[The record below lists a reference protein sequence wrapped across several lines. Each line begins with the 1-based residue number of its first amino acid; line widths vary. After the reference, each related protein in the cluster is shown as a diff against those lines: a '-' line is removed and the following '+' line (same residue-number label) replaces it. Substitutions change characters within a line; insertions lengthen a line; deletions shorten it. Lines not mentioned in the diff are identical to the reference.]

1 MARRGRFSE
10 SNWFLLCFVVG
21 SIFLVLALGEIGI
34 RVAILNRDGLP
45 LSQWYR
51 FSGRILGATTLDE
64 TLGWKA
70 TENYHSKRS
79 EKTAMGRSYYVNLV
93 QDEKGFRA
101 FGQIGSSKAK
111 VLFLGDSF
119 THAREVS
126 NEKTYY
132 QHVKQRLNVEVFAYG
147 VEGYGTLQEYLV
159 LDRHMDVVKPDL
171 VVWQFC
177 FNDFLNNDPDL
188 EKQSAFHNN
197 SRLRPYWKD
206 GRVTYLFPRDSLRAV
221 RLFAARHSRFL
232 NFLLG
237 RIDKFAIMYLSES
250 LESEIER
257 QGLAHSGLS
266 RAAGITGELM
276 GRVRART
283 GIVPIVVFNCKA
295 MEPYNAALRAIS
307 RKHDIL
313 FLDEIAVS
321 LDSAAQRGEDVF
333 HADGSHWNEE
343 GHRVVGEALAEHL
356 KMLISEGK
364 LLVPSAAT
372 R

>member
-1 MARRGRFSE
+1 MARSGPFSE
-10 SNWFLLCFVVG
+10 SNWLLLCLAVG
-21 SIFLVLALGEIGI
+21 SIALVMTLGEIGI
-34 RVAILNRDGLP
+34 RIAILVRDGLP
-45 LSQWYR
+45 LNQWYR
-51 FSGRILGATTLDE
+51 FSGRTLGATTLDE
-64 TLGWKA
+64 TLGWRA

-79 EKTAMGRSYYVNLV
+79 EKTAVGRSYEVDLV

-101 FGQIGSSKAK
+101 FGQMGNLKAK
-111 VLFLGDSF
+111 ILFLGDSF

-132 QHVKQRLNVEVFAYG
+132 QYVKQRLNAEIFAYG
-147 VEGYGTLQEYLV
+147 VEGYGTLQEYLM
-159 LDRHMDVVKPDL
+159 LDRHLDLIKPDL

-188 EKQSAFHNN
+188 EKRSVFHNN
-197 SRLRPYWKD
+197 SRIRPYWKD
-206 GRVTYLFPRDSLRAV
+206 GRVVYLFPRDSLPWV
-221 RLFAARHSRFL
+221 RSFAAAHLRFL

-237 RIDKFAIMYLSES
+237 RIDKFAGMYLRES

-266 RAAGITGELM
+266 KAAGITGELI
-276 GRVRART
+276 GRARIRT
-283 GIVPIVVFNCKA
+283 GAVPIVAFNCKA
-295 MEPYNAALRAIS
+295 VEPYNAALRAIS

-313 FLDEIAVS
+313 FLEEIAVS

-333 HADGSHWNEE
+333 HADGAHWNEE

-364 LLVPSAAT
+364 LLVPSAAA